1 MFYVYDLRLDGFTVY
16 TGISEDLGRSLARH
30 LVSGRKFDSLYVLE
44 RAEKLEDA
52 KRAAETRRYMRA
64 PTRRANT

>member
-1 MFYVYDLRLDGFTVY
+1 MFYVYDLRRDGFTVY

-30 LVSGRKFDSLYVLE
+30 LASGRKFDSLYVLE
-44 RAEKLEDA
+44 RAEKLEAA
-52 KRAAETRRYMRA
+52 KWAAENRRYILG